1 MFEKKVHALARR
13 NDLNASC
20 ISNLRA
26 ECIIP
31 HDIYLATIDM
41 NNGANPCLHCELVNY
56 IQSTTLINSRTLQ
69 GKLSDMLCNAN
80 QDFINPLT
88 YNLIDWA
95 IGKTPSQKC

>member
-1 MFEKKVHALARR
+1 MDK
-13 NDLNASC
+13 NMNAN
-20 ISNLRA
+20 IIPGLRA
-26 ECIIP
+26 KYIAP
-31 HDIYLATIDM
+31 NDIYLATIDM
-41 NNGANPCLHCELVNY
+41 NNGVNPHLHYELVNY

-69 GKLSDMLCNAN
+69 GELSDLLCNAN